1 MGALKGMGEAPANAI
16 VEERTKNG
24 PFKDMEDLVNRLGTK
39 VMSRKVLE
47 VLSTIGAFDSID
59 PNRRMW
65 LENVPQIYRSAQEN
79 EENADQM
86 GLFGEESSEMS
97 TELIQFK
104 PWDTLEKNEKRKRA
118 SLGSSLPALRWM
130 PAGEEIKRSFR
141 RSDH

>member
-1 MGALKGMGEAPANAI
+1 MQASFTSPLPIPRLSALAWGALKGMGEAPANAI

-79 EENADQM
+79 EE
-86 GLFGEESSEMS
+86 
-97 TELIQFK
+97 K
-104 PWDTLEKNEKRKRA
+104 C
-118 SLGSSLPALRWM
+118 
-130 PAGEEIKRSFR
+130 
-141 RSDH
+141 RSDGFIRGRKF